1 MQADRVAGSTGNAV
15 ATLPPKTAAALQR
28 YRISAFV
35 VGVGLLILVATMIL
49 KYGFDIGG
57 PTMIWGPIH
66 GVLYIAYVLLAF
78 DLSYRERWSIKG
90 LLGVLVAGVIPVLS
104 FVVERRVHRKVLARE
119 RL

>member
-1 MQADRVAGSTGNAV
+1 MQADRVAGSTGSAV
-15 ATLPPKTAAALQR
+15 AGVPVRTAKALQR
-28 YRISAFV
+28 YRISALV
-35 VGVGLLILVATMIL
+35 VGVGLLVLVATMIL
-49 KYGFDIGG
+49 KYGFDING

-66 GVLYIAYVLLAF
+66 GVLYIVYVLLAF

-90 LLGVLVAGVIPVLS
+90 LLGVLIAGVIPVLS